1 VRNER
6 GRWTGLVILGLV
18 LLLTPFV
25 RGDTRY
31 GSQELAWTGVG
42 LLGAAA
48 LVALVG
54 YRGSHNPTHLYAGVG
69 AGVIAAQAL
78 SSALLLFSLGNQT
91 PIRLNNANVY
101 GWLAASATLAACLLL
116 AAPWHDRRGQ
126 PPPRARRTV
135 VVAFGVV
142 VVVEAVALLVP
153 SQRVPLDTFAVRAAI
168 ALIALASAVA
178 GVRLLVNVRGSRT
191 TFGWLAAAAF
201 AGAILVGV
209 TLLFIGTEPILAR
222 VGVRVR
228 GSMAL
233 CEGAFLLA
241 GTLNAIQL
249 ERTRLR
255 RTSDRAAEVMEGRAE
270 IASIVAHDVRGPAG
284 TIRSVAG
291 SLRTSYQRLGDP
303 ERLEFVGMIEQES
316 LRLLR
321 VADQMSLGLK
331 ADAGTLPFNLED
343 RDVEGV
349 VLQGVHEADAG
360 PREVRTHF
368 TPDLRARIDARWTAE
383 AVRQGIENAL
393 RFSPADTPI
402 DVRTRV
408 VADAIQIEIED
419 HGPGIP
425 PEMHEQ
431 VFEKFIRW
439 RPRGYEDTPGSGLG
453 LFVTRQ
459 IAREQGGDATIEG
472 GPDGGTILQIR
483 LPREGAE
490 RG

>member
-1 VRNER
+1 MRIER
-6 GRWTGLVILGLV
+6 GRWAGLSILVLALLISPFLSFELFSPYLLWTAIGLLAAAGLVAI
-18 LLLTPFV
+18 
-25 RGDTRY
+25 
-31 GSQELAWTGVG
+31 
-42 LLGAAA
+42 
-48 LVALVG
+48 VG
-54 YRGSHNPTHLYAGVG
+54 YRGSRNPTQLYAGTG
-69 AGVIAAQAL
+69 AGVIAGQAL
-78 SSALLLFSLGNQT
+78 GTVLVAMLFEGARDLGYT
-91 PIRLNNANVY
+91 GGGLY
-101 GWLAASATLAACLLL
+101 GWLAARAVLVGCLLL
-116 AAPWHDRRGQ
+116 AAPWKDRRGQ
-126 PPPRARRTV
+126 PPPRAVRTV
-135 VVAFGVV
+135 VIAFGIV
-142 VVVEAVALLVP
+142 AVAELLGALAAHD
-153 SQRVPLDTFAVRAAI
+153 RVLSDLPGVRALLAI
-168 ALIALASAVA
+168 IAVSSAFA
-178 GVRLLVNVRGSRT
+178 GVRLLFNVRGART
-191 TFGWLAAAAF
+191 TFGWFAAAAF
-201 AGAILVGV
+201 ANAIFVAATI
-209 TLLFIGTEPILAR
+209 TLTATEPGLTPTAP
-222 VGVRVR
+222 RVR
-228 GSMAL
+228 TMLAL

-249 ERTRLR
+249 ERTRMR

-343 RDVEGV
+343 RDVEGA

-360 PREVRTHF
+360 PRELRTDF
-368 TPDLRARIDARWTAE
+368 VPGLRARIDARWTAE

-402 DVRTRV
+402 DVRTV
-408 VADAIQIEIED
+408 VVRDAIQIEIED

-425 PEMHEQ
+425 PEMREP
-431 VFEKFIRW
+431 VFEKFCRW

-453 LFVTRQ
+453 LFVTRH